1 MTAGPF
7 QENNMISASDVPACP
22 ACGSREV
29 HPVQG
34 RDDRTLYACRQCGRD
49 NTDAWR
55 HVQPPKD
62 PKPVIGAPDDF
73 IPPPDQETIREA
85 AMRLGIAAQMKLP
98 T

>member
-1 MTAGPF
+1 
-7 QENNMISASDVPACP
+7 MISATDVPACP

-29 HPVQG
+29 HPVRG

-55 HVQPPKD
+55 DIQPPRT
-62 PKPVIGAPDDF
+62 PKPIIGAPEEKLELAD
-73 IPPPDQETIREA
+73 PPDPLT
-85 AMRLGIAAQMKLP
+85 LGIGAELRAVAGFPVFQLREGD

>member
-1 MTAGPF
+1 
-7 QENNMISASDVPACP
+7 MISATDVPACP

-34 RDDRTLYACRQCGRD
+34 RDERTLYACRQCGRD

-55 HVQPPKD
+55 DVQPPRT
-62 PKPVIGAPDDF
+62 PKPVIGAPEEELELAD
-73 IPPPDQETIREA
+73 PPDPFV
-85 AMRLGIAAQMKLP
+85 LGIGAELE

>member
-1 MTAGPF
+1 
-7 QENNMISASDVPACP
+7 MISATDVPACP

-29 HPVQG
+29 HPVRG

-55 HVQPPKD
+55 DVQPPRD
-62 PKPVIGAPDDF
+62 PKPVIGAPEEEF
-73 IPPPDQETIREA
+73 VPPAAPETIQEA
-85 AMRLGIAAQMKLP
+85 AMKLGICAELK